1 MFTHATIDFKHV
13 KVAMLVSAASL
24 LVMNA
29 VPAKADDIANRIIQ
43 NVIQNILQDVRDQIQ
58 SRRLAPSPYPGRLQ
72 FTGEDANA
80 SASSGDPFAAL
91 AYAKA
96 PYAPPPAPAPTYLYG
111 INVVGSGDWSH
122 TAGITT
128 SSAGL
133 TGAFDV
139 TKIGVFSQYD
149 AVTVVFTGSGIWSD
163 APGVA
168 TNTGVGAGTVAYV
181 NGNFSGDFTID
192 GTWTRARLTSVG
204 VVTSTLDTSG
214 ISYAPNVHY
223 KIDFGNNWFIE
234 PTVGVT
240 YTQVFAASFGTQTGD
255 STQVSG
261 GARFGGDTAWYGVK
275 VQPSLTLEAFS
286 IVEQTTSVSAGSS
299 GSVVSPGLPIGVPG
313 SVGSGSI
320 PTGSVG
326 GRASGKLNVLWTPT
340 FSSFFEAHGSVISST
355 DAYGVTAGLRW
366 TF

>member
-13 KVAMLVSAASL
+13 KVAMLASAAL
-24 LVMNA
+24 LFVMDA

-111 INVVGSGDWSH
+111 INVVGSGDWSR

-128 SSAGL
+128 NSAGL

-149 AVTVVFTGSGIWSD
+149 AVTVILTGSGIWSD
-163 APGVA
+163 ALGLNS
-168 TNTGVGAGTVAYV
+168 NTGVGAGTVAYV
-181 NGNFSGDFTID
+181 NGGFSGDFTID
-192 GTWTRARLTSVG
+192 GTWTRARLIQAG
-204 VVTSTLDTSG
+204 VVTSNTDSTG
-214 ISYAPNVHY
+214 VSYAPNVHY
-223 KIDFGNNWFIE
+223 KFDLANNWYVE
-234 PTVGVT
+234 PTVGVS
-240 YTQVFAASFGTQTGD
+240 YTQAFTANFGTQTGD
-255 STQVSG
+255 STTVSG
-261 GARFGGDTAWYGVK
+261 GARFGGDTTWSGVR

-286 IVEQTTSVSAGSS
+286 IVEQTTTAGTGGTTIIAGIPVPTS
-299 GSVVSPGLPIGVPG
+299 GSVS
-313 SVGSGSI
+313 SGGI
-320 PTGSVG
+320 PTGAVG

-340 FSSFFEAHGSVISST
+340 FSSYFEAHGSVISST
-355 DAYGVTAGLRW
+355 DAYGVSAGLRW